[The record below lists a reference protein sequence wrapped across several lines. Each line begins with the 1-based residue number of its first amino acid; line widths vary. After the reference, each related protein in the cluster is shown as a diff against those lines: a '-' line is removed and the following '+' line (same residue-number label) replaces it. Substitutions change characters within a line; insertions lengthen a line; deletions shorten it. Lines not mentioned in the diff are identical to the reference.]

1 MQDLPVNSA
10 ITHVDVDGR
19 EASARGWAWSGGGRA
34 IARVDVS
41 GDGGRTWTVA
51 DITYRPRDESP
62 SGTASFGWTLWEAG
76 GVPLPA
82 EGAQLAVKAMDVS
95 LNQQPAD
102 FEPQWNWRGVAG
114 NAWHRVPVAAQGG
127 AAAASP

>member
-10 ITHVDVDGR
+10 ITHVDVDADGR

-41 GDGGRTWTVA
+41 GDGGRSWTVA
-51 DITYRPRDESP
+51 DVKYRPLDESP
-62 SGTASFGWTLWEAG
+62 SGTASFGWTLWEAT
-76 GVPLPA
+76 VPLPA

-95 LNQQPAD
+95 LNQQPAH
-102 FEPQWNWRGVAG
+102 FEAGWNWRGVAG
-114 NAWHRVPVAAQGG
+114 NAWHRVPVAGG
-127 AAAASP
+127 GGPSR